1 MESVSS
7 NEHKARSQFWQA
19 RSVHWSWIM
28 FLRPNAKVRADVCL
42 KSLSRAHYFPL
53 YSSIN
58 YSTPIV
64 WKDFRGLCFDLN
76 LCLSNLVQD
85 HFTSLLRVL
94 VKWKMCNNLELRRCS
109 TFSHYFP
116 CTCVWT
122 ESTVTKNSFRYLVVA
137 IWLSKP
143 RYWFYYGVY
152 KSCFIIN

>member
-1 MESVSS
+1 MEPVSS

-19 RSVHWSWIM
+19 RSVHWSWIR
-28 FLRPNAKVRADVCL
+28 FLKPNAKVRACL
-42 KSLSRAHYFPL
+42 FKILVQTPLFPL

-58 YSTPIV
+58 YSTLIV

-94 VKWKMCNNLELRRCS
+94 VKWKMCNNLELKRCS
-109 TFSHYFP
+109 AFSYYFA
-116 CTCVWT
+116 CTCVWM

-143 RYWFYYGVY
+143 WYWFYYGVY